1 MQTSANRR
9 KSLNL
14 IEKTYSRKKKCYKIV
29 LQNKNNKSVEDL
41 LQDMYFYL
49 KNDEDLKDRDLL
61 VISTGYVNNGSF
73 TLHPNLLITKTTT
86 FNKYLNDSIA
96 FMLSRYDHDYL
107 TDIIHIVEML
117 VFDAETK
124 VFYKKSKSPQNSN
137 PLNKGFLN
145 TNFPNNPIQ
154 NKRDSLTFN
163 DIEKLANGGTF
174 FRNVDE
180 NFN

>member
-1 MQTSANRR
+1 MLA
-9 KSLNL
+9 
-14 IEKTYSRKKKCYKIV
+14 
-29 LQNKNNKSVEDL
+29 
-41 LQDMYFYL
+41 
-49 KNDEDLKDRDLL
+49 
-61 VISTGYVNNGSF
+61 TGYVNKTIFN
-73 TLHPNLLITKTTT
+73 LHPNMLITKNTS
-86 FNKYLNDSIA
+86 FDDYFYESKY
-96 FMLSRYDHDYL
+96 YL
-107 TDIIHIVEML
+107 TKRYEDGYFSDVIHMVELL

-174 FRNVDE
+174 FLEMLMRTLIKSY
-180 NFN
+180 